1 MIKITV
7 PGQPIAQQ
15 RPRFSK
21 ANFKVFDPNRED
33 KIEIREKIRS
43 KAPKKPFEGGVYLT
57 LNFYTQRPLQHFVG
71 KKTDNKLR
79 PEAPLWKVSRP
90 DIDNL
95 VKFIMDVLD
104 EFILDDSQICKLIT
118 TKKYSVKPKTVIEI
132 GELEDDT
139 KSKTKATKI
148 L

>member
-33 KIEIREKIRS
+33 KVEIREKIRS

-71 KKTDNKLR
+71 KKRDNKLR
-79 PEAPLWKVSRP
+79 PGVPLWKVSRP

>member
-71 KKTDNKLR
+71 KKRDNKLSI
-79 PEAPLWKVSRP
+79 LLC
-90 DIDNL
+90 DITWD
-95 VKFIMDVLD
+95 
-104 EFILDDSQICKLIT
+104 
-118 TKKYSVKPKTVIEI
+118 YSFLNK
-132 GELEDDT
+132 T
-139 KSKTKATKI
+139 KSPIFMIK
-148 L
+148 LQFG